1 MTEPEDNSISR
12 LLALKRYERMP
23 EGFEDQL
30 IHQLHLRQRADL
42 MNQSLRSII
51 AERLQDFWESL
62 SGPRLALAAAA
73 AVAVLFGVI
82 TWLPGGA
89 NKSGEVASQNVKL
102 SDQPLPPGF
111 QVLPPDLSTATA
123 NFGTTPP
130 PDESAR
136 LSPLLLSKHFVGGYS
151 DERRE
156 SLAPE
161 FVQPQPRA
169 QFDVMPNIGFGDS
182 EAK

>member
-1 MTEPEDNSISR
+1 
-12 LLALKRYERMP
+12 
-23 EGFEDQL
+23 
-30 IHQLHLRQRADL
+30 
-42 MNQSLRSII
+42 MNQSLRSIV

-62 SGPRLALAAAA
+62 SGPRLALAAVAA
-73 AVAVLFGVI
+73 IALLVGVI
-82 TWLPGGA
+82 AWLPGGA
-89 NKSGEVASQNVKL
+89 GKSGQVAETRPQL
-102 SDQPLPPGF
+102 SDQPLPTGF
-111 QVLPPDLSTATA
+111 QLLPPDLSTATA

-169 QFDVMPNIGFGDS
+169 QFDAIPSIGFGDL